1 VTTTDLGLDTEHA
14 WVVSLRSSGSGR
26 SPRELAVF
34 FEQALERVRAVPGV
48 RSASLATHAPL
59 RGATGLLLRTR
70 RDGEWVQATHGSPL
84 GSQVADGYFDALGL
98 RLAAGRGFTAA
109 DRTSSTVVVV
119 NEALA
124 RLAWPGRSPVGACAF
139 LSSSP
144 ETCARVVGVARNA
157 HTFRIR
163 EEQQLAVYVPLPP
176 AEPGDRVLLVR
187 ETPGIRGLDG
197 TLRHVLRELDPA
209 LPYLDVQRLGDALVP
224 EIRPWRLGATV
235 FTVFGVLAAL
245 LAALGLYTAMAYAVT
260 QRTREIGVRVA
271 LGAQAHG
278 ILRLVLGDALRL
290 AGAGILTGL
299 VVAIGVAGG
308 IADLLFETSP
318 RDPAVFATVG
328 FTLLGVALAACV
340 APARRAARVSPTEA
354 LRAD

>member
-1 VTTTDLGLDTEHA
+1 MGN
-14 WVVSLRSSGSGR
+14 
-26 SPRELAVF
+26 
-34 FEQALERVRAVPGV
+34 QI
-48 RSASLATHAPL
+48 
-59 RGATGLLLRTR
+59 
-70 RDGEWVQATHGSPL
+70 
-84 GSQVADGYFDALGL
+84 ADGYFDAVGM
-98 RLAAGRGFTAA
+98 RLVAGRGFTSA
-109 DRTSSTVVVV
+109 DRTGPTIVVV

-124 RLAWPGRSPVGACAF
+124 RLAWPGRSPLGACAY
-139 LSSSP
+139 LSSAR
-144 ETCARVVGVARNA
+144 ETCALVVGVAQNA

-163 EEQQLAVYVPLPP
+163 EEQGLAVYVPLPS

-197 TLRHVLRELDPA
+197 TLRHVLSELDPS
-209 LPYLDVQRLGDALVP
+209 LSYLDVQRLGDALVP

-235 FTVFGVLAAL
+235 FTVFGLLAAL

-271 LGAQAHG
+271 LGAQALG
-278 ILRLVLGDALRL
+278 ILRLVLGDAMRL

-299 VVAIGVAGG
+299 AVAVGVAGG

-318 RDPAVFATVG
+318 REPAVFATVG
-328 FTLLGVALAACV
+328 ITLLAVALVACL
-340 APARRAARVSPTEA
+340 APARRATRVSPAAA